1 MGKNKSLYCIFPFF
15 EMEKKGLHVARC
27 QEIIPSLSKMM
38 RHFKNAGLVRTVYSG
53 LFRTL
58 GHLEPEVSSKVSQTC
73 SMIGHIQSL
82 GIVRT
87 VYWSKDIQG
96 YWCIFINTG
105 RRATRGGGGGK
116 DFPRPFL
123 KIKKGF
129 LILEKVPDFVH
140 LWVNFSIQNVVW
152 RVSTRKNF
160 KMLPCGASF
169 SWVFDENV
177 STKLPCPEKFLV
189 ARLQSGIIL
198 FAKRSI
204 LNVWQC
210 SVSITV
216 L

>member
-105 RRATRGGGGGK
+105 RRATRGGGRER
-116 DFPRPFL
+116 FSPPFSENQKRL
-123 KIKKGF
+123 
-129 LILEKVPDFVH
+129 PDFGKGP
-140 LWVNFSIQNVVW
+140 WF
-152 RVSTRKNF
+152 
-160 KMLPCGASF
+160 
-169 SWVFDENV
+169 
-177 STKLPCPEKFLV
+177 CPSL
-189 ARLQSGIIL
+189 S
-198 FAKRSI
+198 
-204 LNVWQC
+204 
-210 SVSITV
+210 
-216 L
+216 

>member
-58 GHLEPEVSSKVSQTC
+58 GHLEPEVSSKVSQTF

-87 VYWSKDIQG
+87 VCWSKDIQG

-105 RRATRGGGGGK
+105 RRATRGGGEGK
-116 DFPRPFL
+116 IFPALFW
-123 KIKKGF
+123 KSKKASWF
-129 LILEKVPDFVH
+129 WKRSLIL
-140 LWVNFSIQNVVW
+140 SIFEL
-152 RVSTRKNF
+152 TFPF
-160 KMLPCGASF
+160 KM
-169 SWVFDENV
+169 
-177 STKLPCPEKFLV
+177 
-189 ARLQSGIIL
+189 
-198 FAKRSI
+198 
-204 LNVWQC
+204 
-210 SVSITV
+210 
-216 L
+216 